1 MLESRMIKPRLKVED
16 YTHCIPRY
24 KEWEEKYVRIIKPWS
39 KVEDYTYCTPRYKE
53 CKEKYAR
60 NIKPRLKVKDYTY
73 CTPRY
78 KSIRVASSGAYNL
91 KVNFE
96 TAAITINMTSFG
108 FNDLLK
114 KKF

>member
-24 KEWEEKYVRIIKPWS
+24 KEWEEKYARIIKPWP
-39 KVEDYTYCTPRYKE
+39 KVE
-53 CKEKYAR
+53 
-60 NIKPRLKVKDYTY
+60 DYTY